1 MCIRDSYFLDVTQV
15 QQEATLYRLT
25 RPSVM
30 LIMLDNYGEIM
41 QQAKESEKSRILG
54 EIDTTLEEFIS
65 NMTSSFIKRYDGDKF
80 LVVAEEQ
87 HLEKMIETRFGI
99 LDEIRKIQTAGNLPV
114 TLSIGIG
121 RGEETLSQSE
131 VSARQALDLSLIH
144 I

>member
-1 MCIRDSYFLDVTQV
+1 
-15 QQEATLYRLT
+15 
-25 RPSVM
+25 M